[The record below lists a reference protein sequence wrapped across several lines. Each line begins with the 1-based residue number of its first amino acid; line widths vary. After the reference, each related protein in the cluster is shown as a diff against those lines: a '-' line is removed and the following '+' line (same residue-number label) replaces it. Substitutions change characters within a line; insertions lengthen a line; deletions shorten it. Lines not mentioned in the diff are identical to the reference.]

1 MFGSNVKYPL
11 RYLSVSDGKRLNIE
25 SYQNWGPNPSVTGI
39 RKLYNL
45 YDALLVKCGQYVY
58 NVNWNIYCQAK

>member
-11 RYLSVSDGKRLNIE
+11 RYLSISEGKRLHID
-25 SYQNWGPNPSVTGI
+25 SYASWGPNPNVTGI

-45 YDALLVKCGQYVY
+45 NDAMLVKCGQYVY
-58 NVNWNIYCQAK
+58 KVNWNIYCQAK